1 MKASGHAILKASGH
15 DNLTASDHDNLT
27 ASGNANLKASGHA
40 NLKARAHIY
49 LNVRIDAI
57 QKVIINTMV
66 LLPQTYVTFTHC
78 TVLLP
83 KFFKLFG
90 FQSFWLS
97 IPGEVKHPADIKI
110 SAHDAFLE

>member
-1 MKASGHAILKASGH
+1 
-15 DNLTASDHDNLT
+15 
-27 ASGNANLKASGHA
+27 
-40 NLKARAHIY
+40 
-49 LNVRIDAI
+49 
-57 QKVIINTMV
+57 
-66 LLPQTYVTFTHC
+66 VTFTHC
-78 TVLLP
+78 IVLLP